1 MWTTDDSSR
10 LYGLDDW
17 GKGYFSINEEGNLEV
32 RPRRDRKQSADLMEV
47 IGEVARKSI
56 QFPVLF
62 RFPQIIEDRLTGIDQ
77 AFRSS
82 IEELGY
88 QGGYRLVFPVK
99 VNPRRAVIRQV
110 VEGRKAGLEVGT
122 KAEMLAALSMD
133 LDPDAL
139 VVCNGYKDDRY
150 LKLAMGSRR
159 SVVVIDLFEE
169 LSSVLR
175 CSEEM
180 GIRPRLGLR
189 VRLFSKGVRS
199 KFGLSTTEILE
210 AIEILSKNEMLDRL
224 EMLHFHLGSQIADI
238 RNVKDAVNEATRI
251 YAKVRKT
258 VDLRYFDVGGGLS
271 VDYDGSRTTSPSSTN
286 YSLKEYT
293 NDVVYTI
300 QRVCEEEGV
309 PCPDIISESGR
320 AIAAYHSVLVFK
332 IIGEKNSSFG
342 DVRSRGDGSIQVED
356 LRFAL
361 DKINAENRVEYYHDA
376 LHYQDELFASFN
388 LGNIGLEEKAEGENL
403 FWNVCRKASRLA
415 EEDEDE
421 SREFQ
426 DLKELL
432 CKKYIGDFSLFRS
445 APDIWGVHQIFPTI
459 PLHRLGERPTERGTI
474 ADITCDSDG
483 EIASFAGENVGYL
496 PLHALMK
503 DEDYYLGTFLL
514 GAYQDAL
521 GSFHN
526 LLGRVN
532 EVHVLV
538 DEKGWRISKV
548 IEGHRC
554 EDVLRV
560 FDYHSAS
567 WCGLQGNA
575 EMEDLQ
581 KALEG
586 YTYFDDGHQKRKST
600 TV

>member
-17 GKGYFSINEEGNLEV
+17 GGGYFSINEEGNLEV
-32 RPRRDRKQSADLMEV
+32 CPQKNQTQSADLMEV
-47 IGEVARKSI
+47 IGEVAREGIS
-56 QFPVLF
+56 FPVLF
-62 RFPQIIEDRLTGIDQ
+62 RFPQTIEDRLTGIDQ
-77 AFRSS
+77 AFCSS

-88 QGGYRLVFPVK
+88 QGCYRLVFPIK
-99 VNPRRAVIRQV
+99 VNPHRAVIKQV
-110 VEGRKAGLEVGT
+110 VEGGKAGLEVGT

-133 LDPDAL
+133 PDPDAL
-139 VVCNGYKDDRY
+139 IVCNGYKDDQY
-150 LKLAMGSRR
+150 LKLAIGSRK
-159 SVVVIDLFEE
+159 SVVVVDVFEE

-189 VRLFSKGVRS
+189 VRLFSKGMRS

-224 EMLHFHLGSQIADI
+224 EMLHFHLGSQITDI
-238 RNVKDAVNEATRI
+238 RNVKDAVNEAARI

-258 VDLRYFDVGGGLS
+258 VDIRYFDVGGGLS
-271 VDYDGSRTTSPSSTN
+271 VDYDGSRTTSPTSTN

-293 NDVVYTI
+293 NDVVYTL
-300 QRVCEEEGV
+300 QRVCEDEGV
-309 PCPDIISESGR
+309 SCPDIISESGR

-332 IIGEKNSSFG
+332 IIGEKNSYFG
-342 DVRSRGDGSIQVED
+342 DVLPGGDGSIQVED

-361 DKINAENRVEYYHDA
+361 DNINAENRVEYYHDA
-376 LHYQDELFASFN
+376 LHYQDELFDSFS

-403 FWNVCRKASRLA
+403 FWNVCQKASRLA
-415 EEDEDE
+415 EEVGDE
-421 SREFQ
+421 SKEFQ
-426 DLKELL
+426 DLKKLL

-459 PLHRLGERPTERGTI
+459 PLHRLGERPTEKGTI

-483 EIASFAGENVGYL
+483 EIASFTGVNASYL
-496 PLHALMK
+496 PLHTLKK

-548 IEGHRC
+548 VEGHRC

-560 FDYHSAS
+560 FDYHPAS
-567 WCGLQGNA
+567 WHGLQNKA
-575 EMEDLQ
+575 EMEDLRN
-581 KALEG
+581 ALKG
-586 YTYFDDGHQKRKST
+586 YTYFDDVHQK
-600 TV
+600 